1 MNAVTRSHLATLR
14 NPWLEAPRRVWL
26 ASLGAAAVTRRWA
39 GSEAAPMFR
48 SLVRQG
54 EALESLVLRDVG
66 ARVKASVEHARK
78 LAGEVQKSAGSTL
91 QRFARRPQA
100 AVKARR
106 ASPAKKAPTR
116 AATGRGRRASRRTKA

>member
-1 MNAVTRSHLATLR
+1 
-14 NPWLEAPRRVWL
+14 
-26 ASLGAAAVTRRWA
+26 
-39 GSEAAPMFR
+39 MFR

-100 AVKARR
+100 AVKATR